1 MTWALYE
8 KRRVLTVRLEFEQV
22 LPSAED
28 RFRPLVDAYWLET
41 MPTADTVRSSD
52 RRDVYF
58 ADRFP
63 LSSPEPR
70 IFWCLSEGSPVGFVS
85 FSISGTSAKINDF
98 YVVPAQRRE
107 GIGSFLVQAVT
118 EITDGLGIDRIDLN
132 VRRDNPSALTFW
144 ESQGFMIG
152 HYELTQYRDPHKRIG
167 FRGALSSDF
176 AEEV

>member
-22 LPSAED
+22 LPSDED

-52 RRDVYF
+52 RRDAYF

-152 HYELTQYRDPHKRIG
+152 HHELTQYRDPHKRIG